1 MIMIF
6 AIKFDPQLFSL
17 MSLPSG
23 WQNIRKFNRL
33 QIELQYLWNFK
44 DQLKKV
50 LKLFGIP
57 EFIHISP

>member
-1 MIMIF
+1 MIF
-6 AIKFDPQLFSL
+6 AIKFDSQLFSL
-17 MSLPSG
+17 MSLLSG
-23 WQNIRKFNRL
+23 RQNIRKFNRL

-50 LKLFGIP
+50 LKFFGIP